1 MGAGVPLPR
10 AGLRSADK
18 GMRRVRV
25 RLLGPWAGRLG
36 TRVSGLGRL
45 GTGVSGLGQENL
57 E

>member
-36 TRVSGLGRL
+36 TRVSGLG
-45 GTGVSGLGQENL
+45 QENP